1 MKAADIAA
9 AATIRRFAAERQP
22 QTALNTAPAAFSTIP
37 ITRSPRRP
45 MPNSRTPAH
54 LVQRFGLQPEYPA
67 AKISGV
73 WEGFR
78 PHAPNNEDAKRPKK
92 EFLSVHWALEFL
104 GGIKLHVG
112 GDANWE
118 KRIPLVEFARFWGVD
133 VSTACRRLGMFTPE
147 DGRWDQARRR
157 RMSER
162 EKARALKEGRQLTG
176 RTMRSVERVK
186 QTLNKNAG
194 YGQAQFYTLHMRQD
208 LKPRVEEGKQ
218 LSSATENVEMMAQ
231 AFGADWF
238 DPAQEGVNNYKW
250 APGWIK
256 DLKQVKKCICQAG
269 QLCLLPGQTC
279 PVCDG
284 FGAVPLRYGP
294 EHERA
299 GEMVPLYD
307 YGKNLFF
314 HLVLKGL
321 LQYGSIDNQRLVQ
334 EMEPALGM
342 DQATIAEYRNQLE
355 LLKII
360 RVRAGDITRLCLR
373 CDVRFICRWRDNKD
387 GEGKWVGH
395 CHKCGAT
402 AGTVVERK
410 PDVWIYIA
418 DKVMDEE
425 TVERERQRFQDLRAK
440 VDADAFARAEKVHL
454 ELLAAWRGR
463 EHSLIAFFK
472 EMRRRLASEG
482 LNKNVLNVLFPLFRE

>member
-1 MKAADIAA
+1 MA
-9 AATIRRFAAERQP
+9 
-22 QTALNTAPAAFSTIP
+22 
-37 ITRSPRRP
+37 
-45 MPNSRTPAH
+45 NSRTPAH
-54 LVQRFGLQPEYPA
+54 LVQHFGLDPEYPS

-73 WEGFR
+73 WMGFR
-78 PHAPNNEDAKRPKK
+78 PHAPDDEDEKRPKK
-92 EFLSVHWALEFL
+92 EFLSVHWGLQFL
-104 GGIKLHVG
+104 GGIEEHG
-112 GDANWE
+112 GDGNWV
-118 KRIPLVEFARFWGVD
+118 KRVPLVEFARFSSID
-133 VSTACRRLGMFTPE
+133 VSTACRRIGKFTLE
-147 DGRWDQARRR
+147 DGRWDDERRR
-157 RMSER
+157 KKSEQQ
-162 EKARALKEGRQLTG
+162 KALALKEGKKLTG

-194 YGQAQFYTLHMRQD
+194 YGQAQFYTLHMD
-208 LKPRVEEGKQ
+208 EKLKPRVKEGES
-218 LSSATENVEMMAQ
+218 LPSPTTNVELMAQ

-238 DPAQEGVNNYKW
+238 DPEQEGINNYKW
-250 APGWIK
+250 VMGYLK
-256 DLKQVKKCICQAG
+256 DLPQVQECICKSG
-269 QLCLLPGQTC
+269 QLCLLPGKTC
-279 PVCDG
+279 PKCDG
-284 FGAVPLRYGP
+284 FGAIAVRDDRGNV
-294 EHERA
+294 
-299 GEMVPLYD
+299 VPLYD

-314 HLVLKGL
+314 YLTLKGL
-321 LQYGSIDNQRLVQ
+321 MQFGSIDNQRLVQ

-360 RVRAGDITRLCLR
+360 RVRTGDITRRCMR
-373 CDVRFICRWRDNKD
+373 CDVRFVCRWRDNKA
-387 GEGKWVGH
+387 GEGKWVGQ

-440 VDADAFARAEKVHL
+440 IEAAAFARAEKVHT
-454 ELLAAWRGR
+454 ELLLAWRGQ